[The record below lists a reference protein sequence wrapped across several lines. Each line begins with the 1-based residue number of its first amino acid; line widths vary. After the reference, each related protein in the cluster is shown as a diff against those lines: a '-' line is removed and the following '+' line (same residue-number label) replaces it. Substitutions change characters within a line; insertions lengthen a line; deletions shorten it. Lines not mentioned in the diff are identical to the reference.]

1 MRKRNNK
8 LAPTGLF
15 AQAANLAANL
25 AASILWL
32 LRWCARGLASVT
44 KRER

>member
-1 MRKRNNK
+1 MRKRKNK
-8 LAPTGLF
+8 LAPKGLF

-32 LRWCARGLASVT
+32 LRWCARGLVSVT
-44 KRER
+44 KRKR